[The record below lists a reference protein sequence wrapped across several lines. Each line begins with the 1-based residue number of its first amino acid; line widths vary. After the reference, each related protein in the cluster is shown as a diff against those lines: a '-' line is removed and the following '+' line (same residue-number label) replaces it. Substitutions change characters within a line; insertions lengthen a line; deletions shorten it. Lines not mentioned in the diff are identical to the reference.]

1 MKQIE
6 STQLTHDTI
15 INKCM
20 LLTQLELSTLVDSN
34 TSLIKY
40 ACEKYKEDE
49 SLRDIIYQSFI
60 YDYRLN
66 ETCHELSSD
75 EQELLFDIGLFR
87 EELSLNGHMDIKLKC
102 YKKQIYLDN
111 IVQNA
116 PYELILFFID
126 EHFRLDLWL
135 EHRITSYH
143 RRIALTGYAANTLQH
158 NESEEVREIAEIFVQ
173 LYEANRHRR
182 SILGKLYLKVC
193 RMIGGLYATLTK

>member
-6 STQLTHDTI
+6 SKQLTHDAI

-34 TSLIKY
+34 TSLLKY

-66 ETCHELSSD
+66 ETCHQLSSD
-75 EQELLFDIGLFR
+75 EQELLFDTGLFR
-87 EELSLNGHMDIKLKC
+87 EELSLNGHMNVKIKC

-135 EHRITSYH
+135 EHEISSYH
-143 RRIALTGYAANTLQH
+143 RKIALTGYAANVLQH
-158 NESEEVREIAEIFVQ
+158 NASEDVREIAEMHIQ
-173 LYEANRHRR
+173 LYELNRPRR
-182 SILGKLYLKVC
+182 SMLGKLYLRIC
-193 RMIGGLYATLTK
+193 NIIGGLHATLTK

>member
-20 LLTQLELSTLVDSN
+20 LLTQLELSALVDDN
-34 TSLIKY
+34 TSLLEY
-40 ACEKYKEDE
+40 ACKKYKEDE

-66 ETCHELSSD
+66 ETCHQLSSD

-87 EELSLNGHMDIKLKC
+87 EELSLDGHMDVKLKC
-102 YKKQIYLDN
+102 YKQQIYLDN

-116 PYELILFFID
+116 PYELILFFIE

-143 RRIALTGYAANTLQH
+143 RRIALTGYAANALQH
-158 NESEEVREIAEIFVQ
+158 NPSEEVREIAEIFVQ
-173 LYEANRHRR
+173 LHEVNRPRR
-182 SILGKLYLKVC
+182 SILGKLYLKVF
-193 RMIGGLYATLTK
+193 RNIFMYI

>member
-6 STQLTHDTI
+6 STQLTHDAI

-20 LLTQLELSTLVDSN
+20 LLTQLDLSALVDDN

-40 ACEKYKEDE
+40 ACEKYNDDE

-75 EQELLFDIGLFR
+75 EQELLFDISLFR

-173 LYEANRHRR
+173 LHEVNRPRR
-182 SILGKLYLKVC
+182 SILGKLYLKVF
-193 RMIGGLYATLTK
+193 RNIFMYI

>member
-6 STQLTHDTI
+6 SKQLTYDTI

-20 LLTQLELSTLVDSN
+20 LLTQLELSTLINDN
-34 TSLIKY
+34 MSLLEY
-40 ACEKYKEDE
+40 ACKKYKEDE
-49 SLRDIIYQSFI
+49 SLRDIIYQSFV
-60 YDYRLN
+60 YDYHLN
-66 ETCHELSSD
+66 ETCHQLESD

-87 EELSLNGHMDIKLKC
+87 EELSFLGCMEVKLKC

-116 PYELILFFID
+116 PCDLIIFFID

-143 RRIALTGYAANTLQH
+143 RRIALTGYAANTLQ
-158 NESEEVREIAEIFVQ
+158 NSPSEDVRELAQIYVHLHE
-173 LYEANRHRR
+173 LNRPRR
-182 SILGKLYLKVC
+182 SIFGKLYLNVC
-193 RMIGGLYATLTK
+193 NMIGDFYATFTK

>member
-6 STQLTHDTI
+6 SKQLTHDAI

-34 TSLIKY
+34 ISLLKY

-49 SLRDIIYQSFI
+49 SLQDIIYQSFV

-66 ETCHELSSD
+66 ETCHQLSSD

-116 PYELILFFID
+116 PYDLILFFID

-135 EHRITSYH
+135 EHEISSYH
-143 RRIALTGYAANTLQH
+143 RKIALTGYAANRLKN
-158 NESEEVREIAEIFVQ
+158 NEHYDVREIAEIYAQ
-173 LYEANRHRR
+173 LHEVNQPRR
-182 SILGKLYLKVC
+182 SIIGKLYLKVC
-193 RMIGGLYATLTK
+193 RMIGDLYATLTK

>member
-6 STQLTHDTI
+6 SKQLTHDTI

-20 LLTQLELSTLVDSN
+20 LLTQLELGTLVDN
-34 TSLIKY
+34 DTSLLKY
-40 ACEKYKEDE
+40 ACKKYKEDA
-49 SLRDIIYQSFI
+49 SLQDIIYQSFI
-60 YDYRLN
+60 YDYHLD
-66 ETCHELSSD
+66 EMCHTLSSD

-102 YKKQIYLDN
+102 YNEQNYLDN

-135 EHRITSYH
+135 EHRIASYH
-143 RRIALTGYAANTLQH
+143 RRIAHTGYAANVLQQ
-158 NESEEVREIAEIFVQ
+158 NPSEEVREIAEIYVQ
-173 LYEANRHRR
+173 LHKVNRPRR

-193 RMIGGLYATLTK
+193 DIIGGLYATCTK

>member
-6 STQLTHDTI
+6 STQLTHDSI

-34 TSLIKY
+34 TSLLKY

-66 ETCHELSSD
+66 EACHQLSSD

-116 PYELILFFID
+116 PYELILFFIE

-135 EHRITSYH
+135 EHRISSYH
-143 RRIALTGYAANTLQH
+143 RRIALTGYAANALQH

-173 LYEANRHRR
+173 LYEANRPRR
-182 SILGKLYLKVC
+182 SILGKLYLKVF
-193 RMIGGLYATLTK
+193 RNIFMYI